1 MSPWAKGNCTGHLSP
16 LQDVLLT
23 KQSIQRHNFQIKQ
36 QLIYIFDSLFQLT
49 MKQSTMLYKLEPE
62 IELFAFVDDEIFCAH
77 VNLGK
82 KAPCEMSL

>member
-1 MSPWAKGNCTGHLSP
+1 
-16 LQDVLLT
+16 
-23 KQSIQRHNFQIKQ
+23 
-36 QLIYIFDSLFQLT
+36 